1 MSCTSTFAAETAQ
14 GNEKL
19 VVPRPKGLLHLEL
32 CSCLLSG
39 LSSELRVPV
48 RHRAE
53 CRTKRSARIVNC
65 KG

>member
-32 CSCLLSG
+32 CSCLLWA
-39 LSSELRVPV
+39 EF
-48 RHRAE
+48 RAE
-53 CRTKRSARIVNC
+53 SSGATPSRMPYEAERPHRKL
-65 KG
+65 